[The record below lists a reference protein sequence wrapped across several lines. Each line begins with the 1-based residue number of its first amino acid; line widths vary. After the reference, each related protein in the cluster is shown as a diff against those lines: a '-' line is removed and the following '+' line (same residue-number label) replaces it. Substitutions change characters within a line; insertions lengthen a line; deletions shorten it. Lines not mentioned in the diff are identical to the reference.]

1 MTLPSPFT
9 MVTTLARFI
18 LSRTPAVHAAPAEG
32 LRCRPGSSATLV
44 AGALLC
50 MATGAAAQGWPVK
63 PLRMITPFPPG
74 GALDTTARVIA
85 PRLADAL
92 GQPVVIE
99 TRAGAGGNIGAEAAA
114 RAAPDG
120 YTILMGTATSHAISM
135 VLTPKIGYDLQKDL
149 APISLVAN
157 SPLVLVM
164 HPSLPVKSVRDL
176 LALLRKRPGQL
187 SFASHGNAT
196 VSHLAQELFR
206 AQSKT
211 DFVHV
216 PYKGSGPAN
225 VDLLGGHVSL
235 LFDSVAPSLG
245 NIRSGKVRAL
255 AVATSRRVASLPDV
269 PTIAESGLPGFTA
282 NNWFAL
288 FAPAATPRE
297 IITAVGAPEVRNRYV
312 ELGLEPQSSTPEQL
326 RELVATDLST
336 WGKLIREAGIKA
348 D

>member
-1 MTLPSPFT
+1 MTNPLPRQHLP
-9 MVTTLARFI
+9 R
-18 LSRTPAVHAAPAEG
+18 RTRG
-32 LRCRPGSSATLV
+32 LRRVAAAT
-44 AGALLC
+44 ALLVG
-50 MATGAAAQGWPVK
+50 ASGAAAQSWPVK

-92 GQPVVIE
+92 GQPLVIE

-120 YTILMGTATSHAISM
+120 YTLLMGTATSHAISM
-135 VLTPKIGYDLQKDL
+135 VLTPRIGYDLQKDL
-149 APISLVAN
+149 APVSMVAN

-176 LALLRKRPGQL
+176 LALLRKQPGQL

-206 AQSKT
+206 SQSKT
-211 DFVHV
+211 AFVHV
-216 PYKGSGPAN
+216 PYKGSAPAN

-255 AVATSRRVASLPDV
+255 AVATSRRVASLPEV

-282 NNWFAL
+282 NNWFAI
-288 FAPAATPRE
+288 FTPAATPRDIVVRLNGE
-297 IITAVGAPEVRNRYV
+297 IVKAVNSTEIRNRYI

-326 RELVATDLST
+326 RDLVASDLAT

>member
-1 MTLPSPFT
+1 MPASPLPRPERSSRRARPARAA
-9 MVTTLARFI
+9 VGAVLLLAA
-18 LSRTPAVHAAPAEG
+18 SG
-32 LRCRPGSSATLV
+32 AT
-44 AGALLC
+44 
-50 MATGAAAQGWPVK
+50 AQAWPVK

-85 PRLADAL
+85 PRLAEAL

-114 RAAPDG
+114 RATPDG
-120 YTILMGTATSHAISM
+120 YTMLMGTATSHAISM
-135 VLTPKIGYDLQKDL
+135 VLTPRIGYDLQRDL
-149 APISLVAN
+149 APVSLVAN

-176 LALLRKRPGQL
+176 LGLLRKRPAQL

-206 AQSKT
+206 SQARV

-282 NNWFAL
+282 NNWFAI
-288 FAPAATPRE
+288 FTPSATPRDVIGRLNAE
-297 IITAVGAPEVRNRYV
+297 IVRAVGTPEVRNRYV

-326 RELVATDLST
+326 RELVAGDLAT